1 MRGTNLVN
9 WGSFDID
16 NFGDLLF
23 PFLVEHHLGRKY
35 DEIIHASPTGTR
47 SVWPD
52 AKPTLTI
59 TDALARGGVG
69 ALLVGGGNLISW
81 TRSSSKNY
89 VEDPLLADVVHKSFS
104 LVPYIL
110 RSKFR
115 IPYAYNYVGVTKTLP
130 PSRHSLIKAAI
141 ETAACISCRD
151 EASVRHLR
159 ACGVTKQ
166 IALGLDSAIGI
177 SAVFDRVELR
187 EHYHSHV
194 KESYGIPNVSRLATI
209 HVKRRYLDC
218 QFLDLARVI
227 RAFESN
233 GLHVV
238 CMPLGL
244 CHGDD
249 QVLDDARFGGH
260 SATVIHHP
268 KTLRD
273 MLSILSVA
281 ECSVG
286 SSLHGAIVSLSYGN
300 AAGLIADEERSGLWK
315 FSGLLSQVGLSSCL
329 FKTWADAATVLESI
343 GPSALGV
350 VEPRKLERLGA
361 HEPWDSINEHLRVSN
376 SVGPSL
382 VSDAEVRACVTY
394 YGL

>member
-1 MRGTNLVN
+1 MRGAKLVN

-23 PFLVEHHLGRKY
+23 PFLVEHHLGRRY
-35 DEIIHASPTGTR
+35 DEIVHASPTGTR

-52 AKPTLTI
+52 ARSTLTI

-89 VEDPLLADVVHKSFS
+89 AEDPFLADIVHKSFS

-130 PSRHSLIKAAI
+130 PSRHSLVKAAV
-141 ETAACISCRD
+141 ETASYISCRD
-151 EASVRHLR
+151 EASVRHLQ
-159 ACGVTKQ
+159 ACGVTRP
-166 IALGLDSAIGI
+166 IALGFDSAIGI
-177 SAVFDRVELR
+177 SAVFDRAALR
-187 EHYHSHV
+187 DHYNSHV

-209 HVKRRYLDC
+209 HVKRRYLDS
-218 QFLDLARVI
+218 QFVDLDRVI
-227 RAFESN
+227 RAFELN

-238 CMPLGL
+238 CLPLGL

-249 QVLDDARFGGH
+249 EVLADVRFGGH
-260 SATVIHHP
+260 SATVIHRP

-281 ECSVG
+281 EYSVG

-300 AAGLIADEERSGLWK
+300 AVGLIADEERSGLWK

-329 FKTWADAATVLESI
+329 FKTWADAAMVLESI
-343 GPSALGV
+343 GPSALGGV
-350 VEPRKLERLGA
+350 DPRRLARLGG
-361 HEPWDSINEHLRVSN
+361 HEAWDSINERLRASN

-382 VSDAEVRACVTY
+382 VSDAEVRACVTH